1 MFLMLK
7 TVESIARENKESFVV
22 PARIQDTL
30 PVKRIWEDGI
40 FLVGRRQYS
49 KTWKFSDINYRVS
62 SEESKEKIFLMLS
75 EIYNSFDSTAQY
87 KITIQN
93 HMISERDFESQVL
106 MKMRNDS
113 NDEYREEYNQM
124 LMDKARG
131 ANGII
136 QERYLTVTKTT
147 DDHKSA
153 KSYFDQFE
161 SLLDMRFHALG
172 SRLVP
177 LDASEKLRI
186 FHDFYRQGEESYYQF
201 DLKRT
206 MQRMHDF
213 KDYISPDS
221 FSRVSNLLNKGGDYM
236 IINDKYVRAL
246 YLSDYGSSISDDIVA
261 ELTSPRRTLML
272 SIDILDI
279 PSDEALL
286 SVKNHLMGQ
295 EKNIHDWEQKQ
306 NEKNSYMNSVP
317 YDFKEGVDAC
327 VSFLDGLSKRN
338 QHAFMC
344 ILTMLI
350 SADSKEQLDLDTQ
363 ALKST
368 AKAKNCDMA
377 VLNIQQLSGLQTCL
391 PFGKFF
397 LEKEQYRLLNT
408 ESLATFMPFKTQEI
422 IDPNGIYYGEN
433 AISHNLIMCNRDALQ
448 NQSGFILGV
457 PGSGKSM
464 AAKQLITFLM
474 LNTDDDILICDPEGE
489 YSPLVEAFGSD
500 IGTVIKIKAGGKDKL
515 NAMYMVQDYDDTDPV
530 SVKSQFIMSLIEQMD
545 ARAIG
550 PQQRSIIDRC
560 IRIVFAEAQETG
572 IEPTLCL
579 LREKL
584 LEQPEKEAR
593 QLALTLELYTSGS
606 LDIFGKG
613 TNVDL
618 DKRVVVFDIHDLGE
632 QLKPTGLLV
641 ITDTMMNRISRNG
654 KNTKKT
660 HIFIDEVH
668 IIFDNE
674 YSSKFFNS
682 AWRQFRKR
690 NSSPTA
696 ITQNIES
703 LLKSEDSSTMLS
715 NSEFVMMLNQA
726 PNDRA
731 LVQKL
736 MHISDEQMRYI
747 TNVDAG
753 CGLIRHGGEMVPF
766 INRFPTDTKLYS
778 LMTTKP
784 GESQFMLST

>member
-1 MFLMLK
+1 MLK
-7 TVESIARENKESFVV
+7 TVETITRENKESFAV
-22 PARIQDTL
+22 PVRVQDIV
-30 PVKRIWEDGI
+30 PIKRIWKDGI
-40 FLVGRRQYS
+40 FLIGRRQYS
-49 KTWKFSDINYRVS
+49 RTWKFSDINYRVS
-62 SEESKEKIFLMLS
+62 SEETKEKIFLLLS

-93 HMISERDFESQVL
+93 HLISERDFENQVMMT
-106 MKMRNDS
+106 MKGDG

-124 LMDKARG
+124 LREKARG

-136 QERYLTVTKTT
+136 QDRYLTITKTT
-147 DDHKSA
+147 DDHDA
-153 KSYFDQFE
+153 ALAYFNQCE
-161 SLLDMRFHALG
+161 TVLDIRFNSLG

-177 LDASEKLRI
+177 LDATERLRI
-186 FHDFYRQGEESYYQF
+186 FHDFYRQGEESDYQF
-201 DLKRT
+201 DIKRT
-206 MQRMHDF
+206 MQRLHDF
-213 KDYISPDS
+213 RDYICPDS
-221 FSRVSNLLNKGGDYM
+221 FTKVSNILNRGGDYM
-236 IINDKYVRAL
+236 TINDKFVRAL

-279 PSDEALL
+279 PSAEALL

-295 EKNIHDWEQKQ
+295 EKNVNDWEQKQ
-306 NEKNSYMNSVP
+306 NEKNTFMTSLP
-317 YDFKEGVDAC
+317 YDYKEGVEAC
-327 VSFLDGLSKRN
+327 TSFLDGLSKRN
-338 QHAFMC
+338 QHAFMG

-350 SADSKEQLDLDTQ
+350 SADTKEQLDLDTQ
-363 ALKST
+363 ALKSV

-377 VLNIQQLSGLQTCL
+377 VLNLQQLTGLQTCL
-391 PFGKFF
+391 PFGKYV

-422 IDPNGIYYGEN
+422 IDPHGIYYGEN
-433 AISHNLIMCNRDALQ
+433 AISHNLILCDRDALQ

-489 YSPLVEAFGSD
+489 YAPLVRAFGND
-500 IGTVIKIKAGGKDKL
+500 IGTVIEIKAGGHDRL
-515 NAMYMVQDYDDTDPV
+515 NAMYMVENYDDTDPI

-560 IRIVFAEAQETG
+560 IRLVFSEAQETG
-572 IEPTLCL
+572 VEPTLCR

-584 LEQPEKEAR
+584 LEQPEKEAK
-593 QLALTLELYTSGS
+593 QLAITLELYTIGS
-606 LDIFGKG
+606 LDIFGNG
-613 TNVDL
+613 TNVNL
-618 DKRVVVFDIHDLGE
+618 DKRVVVFDINGLGD

-641 ITDTMMNRISRNG
+641 ITDTMMNRIAING
-654 KNTKKT
+654 KNNRKT

-690 NSSPTA
+690 NGSPTA

-726 PNDRA
+726 PQDRA

-747 TNVDAG
+747 TNVEAG

-766 INRFPTDTKLYS
+766 INKFPTETKLYS

-784 GESQFMLST
+784 GESNFM

>member
-1 MFLMLK
+1 MLK
-7 TVESIARENKESFVV
+7 TVETITRENKESFAV
-22 PARIQDTL
+22 PTRVQDIV
-30 PVKRIWEDGI
+30 PIKRIWKDGI
-40 FLVGRRQYS
+40 FLIGRRQYS
-49 KTWKFSDINYRVS
+49 RTWQFSDINYRVS
-62 SEESKEKIFLMLS
+62 SEETKEKIFLLLS

-93 HMISERDFESQVL
+93 HLISERDFENQVMMT
-106 MKMRNDS
+106 MKGDG

-124 LMDKARG
+124 LREKARG

-136 QERYLTVTKTT
+136 QDRYLTITKTT
-147 DDHKSA
+147 DDHDA
-153 KSYFDQFE
+153 ALAYFNQCE
-161 SLLDMRFHALG
+161 TVLDIRFNSLG

-177 LDASEKLRI
+177 LDATERLRI
-186 FHDFYRQGEESYYQF
+186 FHDFYRQGEESDYQF
-201 DLKRT
+201 DIKRT
-206 MQRMHDF
+206 MQRLHDF
-213 KDYISPDS
+213 RDYICPDN
-221 FSRVSNLLNKGGDYM
+221 FTKVSNILNKGGDYM
-236 IINDKYVRAL
+236 TINDKYVRAL

-279 PSDEALL
+279 PSAEALL

-295 EKNIHDWEQKQ
+295 EKNVNDWEQKQ
-306 NEKNSYMNSVP
+306 NEKNTFMTSLP
-317 YDFKEGVDAC
+317 YDYKEGVEAC
-327 VSFLDGLSKRN
+327 TSFLDGLSKRN
-338 QHAFMC
+338 QHAFMG

-350 SADSKEQLDLDTQ
+350 SADTKEQLDLDTQ
-363 ALKST
+363 ALKSV

-377 VLNIQQLSGLQTCL
+377 VLNLQQLTGLQTCL
-391 PFGKFF
+391 PFGKYM

-422 IDPNGIYYGEN
+422 IDPHGIYYGEN
-433 AISHNLIMCNRDALQ
+433 AISHNLILCDRDALQ

-489 YSPLVEAFGSD
+489 YAPLVRAFGND
-500 IGTVIKIKAGGKDKL
+500 IGTVIEIKAGGHDRL
-515 NAMYMVQDYDDTDPV
+515 NAMYMVENYDDTDPI

-560 IRIVFAEAQETG
+560 IRLVFSEAQETG
-572 IEPTLCL
+572 VEPTLCH

-584 LEQPEKEAR
+584 LEQPEKEAK
-593 QLALTLELYTSGS
+593 QLAITLELYTIGS
-606 LDIFGKG
+606 LDIFGNG
-613 TNVDL
+613 TNVNL
-618 DKRVVVFDIHDLGE
+618 DKRVVVFDINGLGE

-641 ITDTMMNRISRNG
+641 ITDTMMNRIAING
-654 KNTKKT
+654 KNNRKT

-690 NSSPTA
+690 NGSPTA

-726 PNDRA
+726 PQDRA

-747 TNVDAG
+747 TNVEAG

-766 INRFPTDTKLYS
+766 INKFPTETKLYS

-784 GESQFMLST
+784 GESNFM